1 MVALAQNF
9 TGTSNVNILMPL
21 GQFGSRLS
29 AGRDAASPRYI
40 FTRLSPITPAL
51 FKPED
56 SPLLISQDDDG
67 QPIEP
72 RYYLPVLPMVLVNG
86 ACGIGTGFSTSVP
99 QYNPE
104 DIARNLELLM
114 DGEEP
119 LPMVPWYRGFS
130 GIIEQGQGTNFVTR
144 GRYSKHSEDTL
155 EITELPVGR
164 WTNDYKEFLE
174 GLLPESGTVPKRP
187 KRLTIAAYE
196 NHSSE
201 VKVCFRV
208 TFPKGCLDA
217 AMADEQF
224 ETDMR
229 LTTTLTTT
237 NMHLYTERQQ
247 IRKFADTTAI
257 LRHYYALRLD
267 LYTARK
273 AWLVKRLRRDLAIS
287 SNKIR
292 FLEGI
297 MDDSIVVFRRSREAI
312 VQLLDKGG
320 FQRFSSSPNL
330 AREDPDSDGDYGYL
344 TSMHIASFTTERI
357 EALKRE
363 AEERQLQLDAVLQTP
378 EKQMW
383 RDDIREVLA
392 RRADIDRELL
402 DGHAAVPSPDT
413 STKNT
418 KKQHRRKA
426 VVV

>member
-1 MVALAQNF
+1 MVAMAQCF
-9 TGTSNVNILMPL
+9 TGTSNINLLMPL

-29 AGRDAASPRYI
+29 AGKDAASPRYI
-40 FTRLSPITPAL
+40 FTRLSPITPPL
-51 FKPED
+51 FKTED
-56 SPLLISQDDDG
+56 SPLLIPQDDDG

-86 ACGIGTGFSTSVP
+86 ACGIGTGFSTNVP
-99 QYNPE
+99 QYSPE
-104 DIARNLELLM
+104 DIARNLERLM

-119 LPMVPWYRGFS
+119 LPMVPWYRGFV
-130 GIIEQGQGTNFVTR
+130 GIIEPGQGTNFVTR
-144 GRYSKHSEDTL
+144 GVYSKHSEDTL

-174 GLLPESGTVPKRP
+174 ALLPESGTVPKRS
-187 KRLTIAAYE
+187 KRLTIAGYE

-224 ETDMR
+224 ESDMH

-273 AWLVKRLRRDLAIS
+273 AWLVKRLRRDLAVS

-297 MDDSIVVFRRSREAI
+297 MDDSIVVFRRSREHVI
-312 VQLLDKGG
+312 QMLQSQG
-320 FQRFSSSPNL
+320 FQRYCASPDL

-363 AEERQLQLDAVLQTP
+363 TEERQVQLDGVLKTP

-383 RDDIREVLA
+383 RDDIREVLDK
-392 RRADIDRELL
+392 RTEIDRELL
-402 DGHAAVPSPDT
+402 DGHAAVAVPGS
-413 STKNT
+413 
-418 KKQHRRKA
+418 KKKKAQPRRKA

>member
-1 MVALAQNF
+1 MVAMAQCF
-9 TGTSNVNILMPL
+9 TGTSNINLLVPE
-21 GQFGSRLS
+21 GQFGSRLQ
-29 AGRDAASPRYI
+29 GGKDAASPRYI
-40 FTRLSPITPAL
+40 FTRPSPITPTL
-51 FKPED
+51 FKSED
-56 SPLLISQDDDG
+56 SPLLIPQDDDG

-104 DIARNLELLM
+104 DIARNLERLM

-130 GIIEQGQGTNFVTR
+130 GCIEQGQGTNFVTR
-144 GRYSKHSEDTL
+144 GRYSKVSEDTL

-164 WTNDYKEFLE
+164 WTNDFKEFLE
-174 GLLPESGTVPKRP
+174 GLLPESGTAPKKS
-187 KRLTIAAYE
+187 KRLVIAGYE

-208 TFPKGCLDA
+208 TFPRGSLDA

-224 ETDMR
+224 ESEMH

-237 NMHLYTERQQ
+237 NMHLYTEQQQ
-247 IRKFADTTAI
+247 IKKFSNTTEI
-257 LRHYYALRLD
+257 LRHYYALRMD

-292 FLEGI
+292 FLDGI
-297 MDDSIVVFRRSREAI
+297 MDDSIVVFRKSREDVVEMLR
-312 VQLLDKGG
+312 VQG
-320 FQRFSSSPNL
+320 FDRFCASPDL
-330 AREDPDSDGDYGYL
+330 ASEVPDRDGDFGYL

-363 AEERQLQLDAVLQTP
+363 ATERQMQLERVLTTP

-392 RRADIDRELL
+392 QRADIDRELL
-402 DGHAAVPSPDT
+402 DGHAAVPTPGT
-413 STKNT
+413 AT
-418 KKQHRRKA
+418 KKKAQLRRKA